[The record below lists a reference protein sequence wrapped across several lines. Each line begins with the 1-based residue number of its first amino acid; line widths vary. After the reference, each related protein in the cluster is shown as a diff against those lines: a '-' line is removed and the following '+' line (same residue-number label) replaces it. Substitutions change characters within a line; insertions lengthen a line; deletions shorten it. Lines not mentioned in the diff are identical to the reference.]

1 MNRKEIDLLLSRIEG
16 LKSFLEN
23 NSLENFQQ
31 EILNVE
37 NYLKRFGSL
46 AELLSHLENVEKI
59 AYAAKE
65 FLNIDEVAAYLQVSK
80 GYVYKLTMQ
89 KELTV
94 YKPNGKNIFILRD
107 DLNRWIKRNPC
118 FSNAEIERQAN
129 VIAYT
134 LGQKSKNKPTKE
146 GKIMQPDMIQPN
158 NYRIDEAKYKSL
170 LKYIRLSVTEK
181 YEFPQEIVQ
190 IDGVTIAT
198 IGNFSASTGKPKSK
212 KTFNVSAIVASALSG
227 KEVLKYKAELP
238 SCKNRILY
246 IDTEQSK
253 CHCHKVLHRILKLAG
268 LPTDQENDNIQ
279 FLVLREY
286 TPDQRRDI
294 IRWALHEEQNIGL
307 VIIDGIR
314 DLIHD
319 INSPSESLDIIN
331 ELMRWSSYYELHIHT
346 VLHLNKGDDNTRG
359 HIGTEL
365 NNKAETI
372 LQISKNNENGKIS
385 EVRAMHIRDREFTP
399 FAFEIGEDSLPH
411 LVKEHQ
417 FKKNKMDR
425 LASYIDMT
433 EQQHRTALEV
443 TFEECAEY
451 GYQSLLEALKKGYES
466 IGYSRG
472 RNTLVNLC
480 KFLLENHAITKN
492 GRTYS
497 YNSSFHL

>member
-1 MNRKEIDLLLSRIEG
+1 
-16 LKSFLEN
+16 
-23 NSLENFQQ
+23 
-31 EILNVE
+31 
-37 NYLKRFGSL
+37 
-46 AELLSHLENVEKI
+46 
-59 AYAAKE
+59 
-65 FLNIDEVAAYLQVSK
+65 
-80 GYVYKLTMQ
+80 
-89 KELTV
+89 
-94 YKPNGKNIFILRD
+94 
-107 DLNRWIKRNPC
+107 
-118 FSNAEIERQAN
+118 
-129 VIAYT
+129 
-134 LGQKSKNKPTKE
+134 
-146 GKIMQPDMIQPN
+146 MIQPN

-181 YEFPQEIVQ
+181 YEFPQEILQ

-238 SCKNRILY
+238 FCKNRILY

-443 TFEECAEY
+443 AFEECAEY